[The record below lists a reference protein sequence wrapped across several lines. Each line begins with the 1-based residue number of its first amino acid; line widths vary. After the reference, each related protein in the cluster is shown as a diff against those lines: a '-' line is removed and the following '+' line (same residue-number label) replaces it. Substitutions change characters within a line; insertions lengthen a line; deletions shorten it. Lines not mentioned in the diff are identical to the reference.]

1 MKLGEILK
9 DLLDLHDMTQKQLA
23 EALDLSPSALG
34 NYIQGTR
41 EPDYGTLIRIADYF
55 HVTTDFLLNHSAK
68 AHSADKALVHKEEQL
83 LHIFRSLTEEQQ
95 EFYLEQGQIF
105 LRQNRKKKS
114 SPLSPVRGDSRE
126 VS

>member
-1 MKLGEILK
+1 MKLGDMIKE
-9 DLLDLHDMTQKQLA
+9 LLDLHSMTQKQLA

-41 EPDYGTLIRIADYF
+41 EPDYSTLIRIADYF
-55 HVTTDFLLNHSAK
+55 HVTTDFLLDHTVPAASSDKK
-68 AHSADKALVHKEEQL
+68 AARREEQL
-83 LHIFRSLTEEQQ
+83 LLIFRSLSNDQQ

-105 LRQNRKKKS
+105 LRQNRRKGS
-114 SPLSPVRGDSRE
+114 SFLPPVQGNSQV

>member
-1 MKLGEILK
+1 MS
-9 DLLDLHDMTQKQLA
+9 
-23 EALDLSPSALG
+23 LSPSALG

-55 HVTTDFLLNHSAK
+55 HVTTDFLLDHCQTPAVS
-68 AHSADKALVHKEEQL
+68 HDEELL
-83 LHIFRSLTEEQQ
+83 LHIFRALTAEQQ

-105 LRQNRKKKS
+105 LRQNRKKEAS
-114 SPLSPVRGDSRE
+114 CFLSAQPEGRD